1 MSGKLTG
8 KVAVITG
15 GNSGIGLATAK
26 RFVAEGAEHVY
37 VTGRRQVELD
47 AAVTAIGPKATG
59 VQGDVSN
66 IADLDRLYG
75 VVKRGHGR
83 VDVLFA
89 NAGAAEFVPLAEATE
104 AHFDKYFN
112 INVKGVLF
120 TLQRALPL
128 LPDGASVV
136 FNGSVAGSKGMER
149 FGVYNATK
157 AAVRSLARTWA
168 QELRARRIRVN
179 VVAPGPVVTP
189 AIEQLTG
196 SKAAADAMFDE
207 MAKGVPLGRAAEADE
222 IAKVVVFLAG
232 DDASYVNGVE
242 LFADGGMIQV

>member
-1 MSGKLTG
+1 MSGKLEG
-8 KVAVITG
+8 KVAVVTG
-15 GNSGIGLATAK
+15 GTSGIGLATAK

-37 VTGRRQVELD
+37 VTGRRQSELD
-47 AAVTAIGPKATG
+47 AAVKAIGPKATG
-59 VQGDVSN
+59 VQGDVSKT
-66 IADLDRLYG
+66 ADLDRLYD
-75 VVKRGHGR
+75 VVRRKHGR

-89 NAGAAEFVPLAEATE
+89 NAGGGEFVPLAEATE
-104 AHFDKYFN
+104 AHFDKYFD

-136 FNGSVAGSKGMER
+136 FNGSIAGSKGMER

-168 QELRARRIRVN
+168 QELRARKIRVN

-189 AIEQLTG
+189 AIEQLAG
-196 SKAAADAMFDE
+196 GKANADAMFDE
-207 MAKGVPLGRAAEADE
+207 MTKAVPLGRAADPDE
-222 IAKVVVFLAG
+222 IAKVVVFLCG